1 MGKNM
6 VGLDSLRGLKAP
18 DILRRLLAGWVLAV
32 LIEYLLVPGALRDL
46 DEVRIL
52 TYLSLLRVLVLTVL
66 FAAFLTGLSFRFRTA
81 VVERWLMFCSVAVY
95 LLVALLSSFHWFFL
109 IFCTAV
115 MALLLVYALKGWNE
129 KEPKL
134 RNGYPKAAIYVWI
147 VVGLSAG
154 LFLFLC
160 VWGILRVVGF
170 VSSTYDFTIFAQMF
184 HNMSKTGLPLTTV
197 ERDTLMSHFHVH
209 VSPIFYLLLPFYMM
223 APYAETL
230 PVLQAAV
237 MVSAVI
243 PMWKLAKHHGL
254 LGWQCVLMC
263 AVLVFYPA
271 FAGGAYY
278 DIHENCFLM
287 PLILWLLYALD
298 KKHTLLIAVSSLLL
312 LMVKEDAAIY
322 LAVAAL
328 WYLLRGILHPGIDRK
343 YRVIT
348 GCAMLAGAI
357 AWFVAATS
365 YLSAVGD
372 GVMTYRYGNLMTE
385 PDGSLLSV
393 IGAVIVCPVK
403 VLFECADKEKWEYL
417 LLTMLPLLGLPLMTR
432 RYERLLLLIPYLL
445 INLIS
450 DYKYQHNIMFQYNF
464 GSAAFLLYLML
475 VNLSVWKIRWNQSV
489 ALLCAVLLCMGSFV
503 SEIVPSMVSRINWH
517 QAQSSRNNDLRT
529 CLDTIPDDASV
540 IATGFLT
547 PYFYRHD
554 VLYDLN
560 YTSVEHVL
568 AADYVVIDLHDD
580 SVKEKFATKEFD
592 NGFDYLN
599 DYLLRSGFDIAC
611 EIRDS
616 LIIYSHQ

>member
-1 MGKNM
+1 MEKNIA
-6 VGLDSLRGLKAP
+6 GLASLRKLTVADG
-18 DILRRLLAGWVLAV
+18 LRRFLTGWLLAA

-52 TYLSLLRVLVLTVL
+52 TYLSLPRILVLTVL
-66 FAAFLTGLSFRFRTA
+66 IAAILTALTFRFHTA
-81 VVERWLMFCSVAVY
+81 FIERWLMFGSVAVY
-95 LLVALLSSFHWFFL
+95 LLLALLTSFHWCFL
-109 IFCTAV
+109 IFCVVV
-115 MALLLVYALKGWNE
+115 MALLLVYALKGWNG

-134 RNGYPKAAIYVWI
+134 RNGYPKAAIYVWL
-147 VVGLSAG
+147 VVGLAAG

-160 VWGILRVVGF
+160 IWGILRVIGF

-197 ERDTLMSHFHVH
+197 ERDTLMSHFNVH

-254 LGWQCVLMC
+254 LGWQCVLVC

-271 FAGGAYY
+271 FSGGAYY

-287 PLILWLLYALD
+287 PLVLWLLYALD

-312 LMVKEDAAIY
+312 LMVKEDAAVY

-328 WYLLRGILHPGIDRK
+328 WYLLQGLLHPGTDRK

-372 GVMTYRYGNLMTE
+372 GVMTYRYGNLMTD

-393 IGAVIVCPVK
+393 VGAAIMCPVK
-403 VLFECADKEKWEYL
+403 VLFECADKEKWGYL
-417 LLTMLPLLGLPLMTR
+417 VLTMLPLVGLPLMTR

-475 VNLSVWKIRWNQSV
+475 INLSDWKLRWKQSA

-503 SEIVPSMVSRINWH
+503 SEIVPSMVSRINWCQTH
-517 QAQSSRNNDLRT
+517 ASRNDDLRT

-540 IATGFLT
+540 IATGYLT
-547 PYFYRHD
+547 PYFYKHD

-560 YTSVEHVL
+560 YTSAEHVL
-568 AADYVVIDLHDD
+568 AADYVVIDLRDD

-592 NGFDYLN
+592 NGFDYLE
-599 DYLLRSGFDIAC
+599 DYLLRSGFDVAY

-616 LIIYSHQ
+616 LIIYAHQ